1 MKISFNLN
9 YHTQWGEALYICGD
23 LIQLGGGDAREAIE
37 MKLMAP
43 DTWVAELDVDGYV
56 GDFNYF
62 FVVKAPENLGV
73 LSGASRIVSLVTVNL
88 LK

>member
-62 FVVKAPENLGV
+62 FVVKAPEKPWRFEW
-73 LSGASRIVSLVTVNL
+73 ASRIVSLVTVNL